1 MNTED
6 KLSQLEQLL
15 SDVTEYINLRFDA
28 LKLRMVDHLSAFS
41 GLLLSIIA
49 GMLLLMLAFLFILS
63 GLIYW
68 LGQAL
73 HSPAGAM
80 IITGGFTIC
89 LAVLVFMLRNHIFTN
104 RMVRFFIK
112 MFFNSSLSDS
122 SREKSDDIKEE
133 NDEA

>member
-1 MNTED
+1 MSTED
-6 KLSQLEQLL
+6 KISQLEQLL

-49 GMLLLMLAFLFILS
+49 GMLLLMVAVLFILS
-63 GLIYW
+63 GLTYW
-68 LGQAL
+68 LAQVL

-80 IITGGFTIC
+80 CITGGFMIC
-89 LAVLVFMLRNHIFTN
+89 LTVLIFLLRNHIFTN

-112 MFFNSSLSDS
+112 MFFGT
-122 SREKSDDIKEE
+122 KKED
-133 NDEA
+133 DEA